1 MYRFFFIL
9 TVVIRCLAMNPLLLA
24 QSHPED
30 PGSTIRQIQI
40 FRQAYFIENQ
50 GQLNNPEIK
59 YYASFPNVDIGFAP
73 GKIYFNIV
81 RWREIE
87 PQNPFDDPEWIFD
100 GGLMYDLKIGNGDV
114 SPQAT
119 DILSGYSNFFLGKNP
134 QTWRT
139 HVPHYNRIVYK
150 DVYPGIDLTYFFDEH
165 NQLTY
170 EYLVSPYADVSP
182 IELKFDAVKDILSV
196 DSTQIKILTDMG
208 EMKDGELVCY
218 QMLDGIP
225 RLVAS
230 TFRKTGK
237 NSYRVELLD
246 NYDHSRPLTI
256 DPTVAFSTYWGTGP
270 AQNRTVVI
278 DSAGNIYMSGGTRST
293 DWPVTPG
300 AYDTVHSGTGWQDVV
315 SAKFDSN
322 GNVIWST
329 FIGGPK
335 EDYAYVS
342 AVNGSG
348 ELYLAGR
355 AGTGFPTTPG
365 AFDNSFNG
373 GHAVGNVHTAT
384 DAFVA
389 KLSPAGDQLLY
400 STYIGGNG
408 NDNGRA
414 IHLLPSGELIIGGGN
429 SDSDNLPV
437 TPGAYKTSLGGQK
450 DSWVAKLSAD
460 GSSLIFLTYFGPN
473 NDNQGDETIRA
484 LGVDAS
490 GNIWIGG
497 TTGGTDF
504 VTTPDAFQPIRGGGI
519 SEAYIAKLSSDG
531 TSLIYLSWL
540 GGSGFDEI
548 ETEGV
553 VDSQGN
559 FYVVG
564 STASPD
570 FPTTPGAFQSTLRG
584 GGNTFDGDGWVARI
598 NNDGTLGMAT
608 LYGGS
613 NQGPE
618 GFFGPVVDA
627 AGNVY
632 CTGRV
637 QSNDCPITPD
647 AFQSQYG
654 GVKDAIIAIFSPDG
668 TQLLYG
674 SYCGGSEKDFGRHI
688 GIHPNSSA
696 IYIIGET
703 FSNDFPLV
711 NAPQTTPGGAFLAK
725 LDLTTDGLPGGD
737 NQFPDQFQL
746 YQNYPNPFNASTII
760 KYYLP
765 ESSQVNL
772 TIVDLLGQEV
782 QSLVNGW
789 QSSGVHQVTFN
800 AEHLNSGVYF
810 YQLHAGDFTTTRK
823 MILLK

>member
-1 MYRFFFIL
+1 MYRLFFL
-9 TVVIRCLAMNPLLLA
+9 PMLVLLCFLIDCPTLA
-24 QSHPED
+24 QSKDDLPTG
-30 PGSTIRQIQI
+30 PVSRIQS
-40 FRQAYFIENQ
+40 FQQAYFIENQ
-50 GQLNNPEIK
+50 GQINNPEIK
-59 YYASFPNVDIGFAP
+59 YYASFPNIEIGFAP

-81 RWREIE
+81 RWRELQPE
-87 PQNPFDDPEWIFD
+87 NPFDDPELIFD
-100 GGLMYDLKIGNGDV
+100 GGLVYDLKVGNSETIPEAAD
-114 SPQAT
+114 T
-119 DILSGYSNFFLGKNP
+119 LSGYSNFFRGNDPRRWL
-134 QTWRT
+134 T

-150 DVYPGIDLTYFFDEH
+150 DVYPGVDLTYFFDEQ

-170 EYLVSPYADVSP
+170 EYIVSPYADISH
-182 IELKFDAVKDILSV
+182 IEMKFDAVQDILPEES
-196 DSTQIKILTDMG
+196 SKMKILTELG
-208 EMKDGELVCY
+208 EMRDSGLVCY
-218 QMLDGIP
+218 QMINGVP
-225 RLVAS
+225 RVVAS
-230 TFRKTGK
+230 AFRKTGN

-246 NYDHSRPLTI
+246 DYDRSHSLTI
-256 DPTVAFSTYWGTGP
+256 DPTVAFATYWGTGP

-300 AYDTVHSGTGWQDVV
+300 AYDTVHSGNGWQDVV
-315 SAKFDSN
+315 SAKFDPD

-329 FIGGPK
+329 FIGGPN

-342 AVNGSG
+342 AVNGFG

-355 AGTGFPTTPG
+355 AGSGFPTTPG

-373 GHAVGNVHTAT
+373 GHQVGNVHSAT
-384 DAFVA
+384 DAFVL

-414 IHLLPSGELIIGGGN
+414 IHLLPTGEVIIGGGN

-437 TPGAYKTSLGGQK
+437 TPGAYKSNLGGQR

-460 GSSLIFLTYFGPN
+460 GSNLIFLTYFGPN
-473 NDNQGDETIRA
+473 NDTQGDETIRA
-484 LGVDAS
+484 VGVDAG
-490 GNIWIGG
+490 GNIWMGG
-497 TTGGTDF
+497 TTSGTDF
-504 VTTPDAFQPIRGGGI
+504 VTTPDAFQPNRGGGF
-519 SEAYIAKLSSDG
+519 SEAYIAKLSPDG
-531 TSLIYLSWL
+531 TSLVYLSWL

-564 STASPD
+564 ATASPD

-632 CTGRV
+632 CTGRF
-637 QSNDCPITPD
+637 QSTDVPITPD
-647 AFQSQYG
+647 AFQTQYG
-654 GVKDAIIAIFSPDG
+654 GVKDAVIAIFSPDG
-668 TQLLYG
+668 SQLLYG

-688 GIHPNSSA
+688 AIHPNGSA

-725 LDLTTDGLPGGD
+725 LDLTTDSVSGEGDQLPAG
-737 NQFPDQFQL
+737 FEL

-782 QSLVNGW
+782 QSLVDGW
-789 QSSGVHQVTFN
+789 QTPGVHQVTFN
-800 AEHLNSGVYF
+800 AEGLNSGVYF
-810 YQLHAGDFTTTRK
+810 YQLHAGDFTITRK